1 VSENEVTLLIKTF
14 FVLQEERR
22 EGGRKK
28 DNGDKKTQ
36 DESEGESWKKSDM
49 GGRGIAVG
57 SYCLCS
63 WRRAERKAWYHG
75 MICNRFRINLC
86 SRFANLLL
94 LIPFLTMLVQLGR
107 RRLEIF
113 FQNAIPSVKSLES
126 LRIVVP
132 QEKLSKWRR
141 KSICVCVSVCVFTSL
156 LPGVADTEGKQG
168 QERCRVQ

>member
-1 VSENEVTLLIKTF
+1 MKA
-14 FVLQEERR
+14 R
-22 EGGRKK
+22 E
-28 DNGDKKTQ
+28 
-36 DESEGESWKKSDM
+36 KSDM

-57 SYCLCS
+57 CFCLCS

-75 MICNRFRINLC
+75 MICNRFRIELC

-94 LIPFLTMLVQLGR
+94 LIPFLTMLVELGR

-113 FQNAIPSVKSLES
+113 FQNAIPSVESLES

-132 QEKLSKWRR
+132 QKKLSKWRR
-141 KSICVCVSVCVFTSL
+141 KLICVCVSVCVFTSL